1 MTRPATN
8 GTQESGG
15 VQRLRRDSNPGID
28 YDDLVYGNLSLAEL
42 VERHP
47 ETKEGLAGFLYEIIL
62 RRMEIRDKS
71 RSVNSVD
78 VVFNFDSIGFTGT
91 PFIDNYPTF
100 GYISSGRQDDI
111 PDLIDRSFYVYQ
123 SENVSKTEFEER
135 FVQFQGKNCSH
146 VMVKYMSSYFIEE
159 TQDELDILSRSDH

>member
-1 MTRPATN
+1 M
-8 GTQESGG
+8 QESGG

-42 VERHP
+42 VDRHP

-111 PDLIDRSFYVYQ
+111 PGLATNSIFFCFLFVTPHWGNTLLFRSSQ
-123 SENVSKTEFEER
+123 QLPRLRLGPSKGF
-135 FVQFQGKNCSH
+135 
-146 VMVKYMSSYFIEE
+146 
-159 TQDELDILSRSDH
+159 LS